1 MSIEIERERKTEE
14 DEVMS
19 IGYLN
24 LGMAYYDL
32 CMFNSALF
40 WSERMAFQ
48 CQRKILPS
56 DHPTLS
62 VTYSSISSIYS
73 SMGDHALARSNLER
87 ALNIQKNT
95 LPPLHF
101 NTHAILNKLAL
112 ECQLLGEYD
121 SALNYYRQ
129 EQDVILNAASFDPKL
144 FVENYLWIAAV
155 YDCRGDDKK
164 ALFYNKMALKNLSR
178 KKPKDRLNLATVYNN
193 LGMLF
198 INMKYYKYAM
208 KNLIKALIL
217 EQRFLEPRHQ
227 LLITTMSNMGM
238 TYERCGLLKKAL
250 YLHRKVLNIR
260 KHTLGSVH
268 PDLATTLDNIGVIYY
283 KVGKFK
289 AVIKFYQRALRINTI
304 ALPMDHPATVYICDH
319 LDDVYHRLGQQ
330 KLARRYYKDPE
341 NMILA
346 SLRDRQFA
354 KESVNKMSSVDDQ
367 SIVELNS
374 FTRDYLASID
384 DSISF
389 NDDNMTTNLIA

>member
-1 MSIEIERERKTEE
+1 
-14 DEVMS
+14 
-19 IGYLN
+19 
-24 LGMAYYDL
+24 
-32 CMFNSALF
+32 
-40 WSERMAFQ
+40 
-48 CQRKILPS
+48 
-56 DHPTLS
+56 
-62 VTYSSISSIYS
+62 
-73 SMGDHALARSNLER
+73 
-87 ALNIQKNT
+87 
-95 LPPLHF
+95 
-101 NTHAILNKLAL
+101 
-112 ECQLLGEYD
+112 
-121 SALNYYRQ
+121 
-129 EQDVILNAASFDPKL
+129 
-144 FVENYLWIAAV
+144 V

-227 LLITTMSNMGM
+227 LLITTLSNMGM

-289 AVIKFYQRALRINTI
+289 AVIKFYQRALRINAI